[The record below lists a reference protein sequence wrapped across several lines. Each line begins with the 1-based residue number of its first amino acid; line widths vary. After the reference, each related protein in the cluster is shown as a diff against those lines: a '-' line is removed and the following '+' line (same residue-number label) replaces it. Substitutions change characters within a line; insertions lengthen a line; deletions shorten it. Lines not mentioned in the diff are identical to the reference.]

1 MESSPLAR
9 VPRRFQAMMNYLN
22 AHQGSLISAFSV
34 YSTALF
40 LLLSLR
46 LNTAIK
52 KLHRWRHGVLRRV
65 RPDQLPHP
73 LDAALLYGQGRQ
85 HRGVPVGV
93 RNVPRNRG
101 GDAQSDGGGV
111 ACYVRAPAAAAR
123 AVGRLAR

>member
-52 KLHRWRHGVLRRV
+52 YYTDGVSTLTAAVAFSIAEHICASVVRR
-65 RPDQLPHP
+65 
-73 LDAALLYGQGRQ
+73 
-85 HRGVPVGV
+85 
-93 RNVPRNRG
+93 
-101 GDAQSDGGGV
+101 
-111 ACYVRAPAAAAR
+111 
-123 AVGRLAR
+123 

>member
-52 KLHRWRHGVLRRV
+52 YYTDGVTAFSDVCAQISCLTHLTQLYFTDSCEHWLMARCRCLFRR
-65 RPDQLPHP
+65 L
-73 LDAALLYGQGRQ
+73 
-85 HRGVPVGV
+85 
-93 RNVPRNRG
+93 
-101 GDAQSDGGGV
+101 
-111 ACYVRAPAAAAR
+111 
-123 AVGRLAR
+123 